1 MATEKKVYETIKS
14 AGFEPIE
21 DQGIVVKYAPKNL
34 SDKIAQFFSSEFYVL
49 QLCKEEIVLVPFS
62 TMTAALQKEVTL
74 EIPYSTI
81 KSVEVTEDLLNE
93 QITITTDTDT
103 ICLTAQQKELSDFR
117 FAGALSSQM
126 EGFKVSNWH
135 KENFDTTIEA
145 LKNLNRKEY

>member
-34 SDKIAQFFSSEFYVL
+34 SDKIARFFSAEFYVM
-49 QLCKEEIVLVPFS
+49 QLCKEEIVLIPFS
-62 TMTAALQKEVTL
+62 TMTADLKKEVTL
-74 EIPYSTI
+74 EIPYSSI
-81 KSVEVTEDLLNE
+81 QSVEVTEDLLNE

-117 FAGALSSQM
+117 FAGVLSSYM
-126 EGFKVSNWH
+126 EGLKVSSWH

-145 LKNLNRKEY
+145 LKNMNRKED